1 MPLGPLRPDV
11 GSLERVTFSQTSFPA
26 PSGSEWWRDAVIY
39 QVYPRS
45 FKDSNGD
52 GMGDLGGV
60 TQKLPYLKRLG
71 VDAVWLSPFYLSPQ
85 HDAGYDVA
93 DYRTVD
99 PRFGSLEDFDRM
111 REEAHRLGLKIIVD
125 LVPNHTSED
134 HEWFRAALDS
144 APGSPERDRY
154 IFREGSGENGELP
167 PNNWKSL
174 FGGSAWTRVA
184 DGQWYLHLFDSSQP
198 DLNWEN
204 PEVWEE
210 FRAILRFWLERGA
223 DGFRVDVAHG
233 MIKAEGLP
241 DWDEQVHLVEG
252 TAAEDDAPNGAPAD
266 RTGPAAQ
273 DVPVD
278 STATA
283 ETGPAP
289 SGPETVGAEQ
299 AGGAGTELGGVVG
312 GDEESA
318 NADDPAKTMDTG
330 PYFDQDG
337 VHEIY
342 RDWHRVLQEYP
353 GDRMLVVEAWVG
365 PASRLARYVRPDEAQ
380 QAFNFDFLISGWHRN
395 RMRDTIDISL
405 RANYE
410 VGAPCTWVLSNHDTV
425 RHASRYGLGSRTAYP
440 NGIGAQDE
448 QPHHGQGL
456 RRARA
461 AALVELSLPGSAYVY
476 QGDELGLPE
485 HTSLP
490 DAAREDPTFHRTA
503 GAELGRDGARVPLP
517 WSPVGEG
524 LGFGAEPWLPQP
536 ESFAQITVDHQLGDP
551 QSTLNLYRRALTLRD
566 ELRLGTADF
575 SWHPLSDGPEGVL
588 AYVLSTRG
596 GRRVLVAANLG
607 ETEAEVAE
615 LGSGTLLLTSGQDA
629 VVNDRL
635 TVDSAVWVEL

>member
-1 MPLGPLRPDV
+1 M
-11 GSLERVTFSQTSFPA
+11 
-26 PSGSEWWRDAVIY
+26 
-39 QVYPRS
+39 YPRS

-60 TQKLPYLKRLG
+60 TQKLPYLKHLG

-134 HEWFRAALDS
+134 HEWFRAALTS
-144 APGSPERDRY
+144 EPGSPERDRY
-154 IFREGSGENGELP
+154 MFREGRGENGEEP

-174 FGGSAWTRVA
+174 FGGRAWTRVP

-210 FRAILRFWLERGA
+210 FRAILRFWLDRGA

-233 MIKAEGLP
+233 MIKAPGLP
-241 DWDEQVHLVEG
+241 DWDEQVHMVEG
-252 TAAEDDAPNGAPAD
+252 TDAQG
-266 RTGPAAQ
+266 AQ
-273 DVPVD
+273 DEPD
-278 STATA
+278 
-283 ETGPAP
+283 GP
-289 SGPETVGAEQ
+289 S
-299 AGGAGTELGGVVG
+299 
-312 GDEESA
+312 
-318 NADDPAKTMDTG
+318 KTMDTG

-342 RDWHRVLQEYP
+342 RDWHTVLQEYP

-365 PASRLARYVRPDEAQ
+365 PAERLARYVRPDEAQ
-380 QAFNFDFLISGWHRN
+380 QAFNFDFLVAGWHRD
-395 RMRDTIDISL
+395 RMRDTIEISL
-405 RANYE
+405 RANAA
-410 VGAPCTWVLSNHDTV
+410 VGAPSTWVLSNHDTV
-425 RHASRYGLGSRTAYP
+425 RHASRYGLSSRTAYP

-448 QPHHGQGL
+448 QPHAGQGL

-461 AALVELSLPGSAYVY
+461 AALVELSLPGSAYIY

-485 HTSLP
+485 HTELP
-490 DAAREDPTFHRTA
+490 DAARQDPTFHRTA
-503 GAELGRDGARVPLP
+503 GSELGRDGARVPLP
-517 WSPVGEG
+517 WAPVGNG
-524 LGFGAEPWLPQP
+524 LGFGPDPWLPQP
-536 ESFAQITVDHQLGDP
+536 ESFAGITVDHQLGDP
-551 QSTLNLYRRALTLRD
+551 QSTLNLYRRAL
-566 ELRLGTADF
+566 ELRHDLELGTAEF
-575 SWHPLSDGPEGVL
+575 AWHPLSEGDQDVL
-588 AYVLSTRG
+588 AYTMSCGTG
-596 GRRVLVAANLG
+596 ETVLVAANLG
-607 ETEAEVAE
+607 ENEIGFDE
-615 LGSGTLLLTSGQDA
+615 LSRGELLLASGQSA

-635 TVDSAVWVEL
+635 SVDSAVWLRLT

>member
-1 MPLGPLRPDV
+1 M
-11 GSLERVTFSQTSFPA
+11 GSLDPVTSDPATHSDHRATA
-26 PSGSEWWRDAVIY
+26 PSARSDQTASVSTASASDTSARTATGTEWWRDAVIY

-60 TQKLPYLKRLG
+60 TQKLPYLKHLG

-134 HEWFRAALDS
+134 HEWFRAALTS
-144 APGSPERDRY
+144 EPGSPERDRY
-154 IFREGSGENGELP
+154 MFREGRGENGEEP

-174 FGGSAWTRVA
+174 FGGRAWTRVP

-210 FRAILRFWLERGA
+210 FRAILRFWLDRGA

-233 MIKAEGLP
+233 MVKAQGLP
-241 DWDEQVHLVEG
+241 DWDEQVHMVEG
-252 TAAEDDAPNGAPAD
+252 TDAQG
-266 RTGPAAQ
+266 AQ
-273 DVPVD
+273 DEPD
-278 STATA
+278 
-283 ETGPAP
+283 GP
-289 SGPETVGAEQ
+289 S
-299 AGGAGTELGGVVG
+299 
-312 GDEESA
+312 
-318 NADDPAKTMDTG
+318 KTMDTG

-342 RDWHRVLQEYP
+342 RDWHTVLQQYP

-365 PASRLARYVRPDEAQ
+365 PAERLARYVRPDEAQ
-380 QAFNFDFLISGWHRN
+380 QAFNFDFLVAGWHRD
-395 RMRDTIDISL
+395 RMRDTIEISL
-405 RANYE
+405 RANAA
-410 VGAPCTWVLSNHDTV
+410 VGAPSTWVLSNHDTV
-425 RHASRYGLGSRTAYP
+425 RHASRYGLSSRTAYP

-448 QPHHGQGL
+448 QPHAGQGL

-461 AALVELSLPGSAYVY
+461 AALVEFSLPGSAYIY

-485 HTSLP
+485 HTELP
-490 DAAREDPTFHRTA
+490 DAARQDPTFHRTS
-503 GAELGRDGARVPLP
+503 GSELGRDGARVPLP
-517 WSPVGEG
+517 WSPMGDG
-524 LGFGAEPWLPQP
+524 LGFGPDPWLPQP
-536 ESFAQITVDHQLGDP
+536 ESFAGITVDHQLGDP
-551 QSTLNLYRRALTLRD
+551 QSTLNLYRRAL
-566 ELRLGTADF
+566 ELRHELELGTAEF
-575 SWHPLSDGPEGVL
+575 AWHPLSEGDQDVL
-588 AYVLSTRG
+588 AYTMSCRTG
-596 GRRVLVAANLG
+596 ETVLVAANLG
-607 ETEAEVAE
+607 ESEIGFDE
-615 LGSGTLLLTSGQDA
+615 LSRGELLLASGQNA

-635 TVDSAVWVEL
+635 SVDSAVWLRLT

>member
-1 MPLGPLRPDV
+1 M
-11 GSLERVTFSQTSFPA
+11 GSLDPVTSEPSTHSDHRTTA
-26 PSGSEWWRDAVIY
+26 PSARSDQTASVSTASASDTSARTATGTEWWRDAVIY

-60 TQKLPYLKRLG
+60 TQKLPYLKHLG

-99 PRFGSLEDFDRM
+99 PRFGSLEDFDRL

-134 HEWFRAALDS
+134 HEWFRAALAS
-144 APGSPERDRY
+144 EPGSPERDRY
-154 IFREGSGENGELP
+154 MFREGRGENGEEP

-174 FGGSAWTRVA
+174 FGGRAWTRVP

-210 FRAILRFWLERGA
+210 FRAILRFWLDRGA

-233 MIKAEGLP
+233 MIKAPGLP
-241 DWDEQVHLVEG
+241 DWDEQVHMVEG
-252 TAAEDDAPNGAPAD
+252 TDAQG
-266 RTGPAAQ
+266 AQ
-273 DVPVD
+273 DEPD
-278 STATA
+278 
-283 ETGPAP
+283 GP
-289 SGPETVGAEQ
+289 S
-299 AGGAGTELGGVVG
+299 
-312 GDEESA
+312 
-318 NADDPAKTMDTG
+318 KTMDTG

-342 RDWHRVLQEYP
+342 RDWHTVLQEYP

-365 PASRLARYVRPDEAQ
+365 PAERLARYVRPDEAQ
-380 QAFNFDFLISGWHRN
+380 QAFNFDFLVAGWHRD
-395 RMRDTIDISL
+395 RMRDTIEISL
-405 RANYE
+405 RANAA
-410 VGAPCTWVLSNHDTV
+410 VGAPSTWVLSNHDTV
-425 RHASRYGLGSRTAYP
+425 RHASRYGLSSRTAYP

-448 QPHHGQGL
+448 QPHAGQGL

-461 AALVELSLPGSAYVY
+461 AALVELSLPGSAYIY

-485 HTSLP
+485 HTELP
-490 DAAREDPTFHRTA
+490 DAARQDPTFHRTA
-503 GAELGRDGARVPLP
+503 GSELGRDGARVPLP
-517 WSPVGEG
+517 WAPVGDG
-524 LGFGAEPWLPQP
+524 LGFGPDPWLPQP
-536 ESFAQITVDHQLGDP
+536 ESFAGITVDHQLGDP
-551 QSTLNLYRRALTLRD
+551 QSTLNLYRRAL
-566 ELRLGTADF
+566 ELRHDLELGTAEF
-575 SWHPLSDGPEGVL
+575 AWHPLSEGDQDVL
-588 AYVLSTRG
+588 AYTMSCGTG
-596 GRRVLVAANLG
+596 ETVLVAANLG
-607 ETEAEVAE
+607 ESEIGFDE
-615 LGSGTLLLTSGQDA
+615 LSRGELLLASGQNA

-635 TVDSAVWVEL
+635 SVDSAVWLRLT

>member
-1 MPLGPLRPDV
+1 M
-11 GSLERVTFSQTSFPA
+11 GSLDPVTSDPSTHSDHRTTA
-26 PSGSEWWRDAVIY
+26 PSARSDQTASVSTASASDTSARTATGTEWWRDAVIY

-60 TQKLPYLKRLG
+60 TQKLPYLKHLG

-99 PRFGSLEDFDRM
+99 PRFGSLEDFDRL

-134 HEWFRAALDS
+134 HEWFRAALTS
-144 APGSPERDRY
+144 EPGSPERDRY
-154 IFREGSGENGELP
+154 MFREGRGENGEEP

-174 FGGSAWTRVA
+174 FGGRAWTRVP

-210 FRAILRFWLERGA
+210 FRAILRFWLDRGA

-233 MIKAEGLP
+233 MIKAPGLP
-241 DWDEQVHLVEG
+241 DWDEQVHMVEG
-252 TAAEDDAPNGAPAD
+252 TDAQG
-266 RTGPAAQ
+266 AQ
-273 DVPVD
+273 DEPD
-278 STATA
+278 
-283 ETGPAP
+283 GP
-289 SGPETVGAEQ
+289 S
-299 AGGAGTELGGVVG
+299 
-312 GDEESA
+312 
-318 NADDPAKTMDTG
+318 KTMDTG

-342 RDWHRVLQEYP
+342 RDWHTVLQEYP

-365 PASRLARYVRPDEAQ
+365 PAERLARYVRPDEAQ
-380 QAFNFDFLISGWHRN
+380 QAFNFDFLVAGWHRD
-395 RMRDTIDISL
+395 RMRDTIEISL
-405 RANYE
+405 RANAA
-410 VGAPCTWVLSNHDTV
+410 VGAPSTWVLSNHDTV
-425 RHASRYGLGSRTAYP
+425 RHASRYGLSSRTAYP

-448 QPHHGQGL
+448 QPHAGQGL

-461 AALVELSLPGSAYVY
+461 AALVELSLPGSAYIY

-485 HTSLP
+485 HTELP
-490 DAAREDPTFHRTA
+490 DAARQDPTFHRTA
-503 GAELGRDGARVPLP
+503 GSELGRDGARVPLP
-517 WSPVGEG
+517 WAPVGDG
-524 LGFGAEPWLPQP
+524 LGFGPDPWLPQP
-536 ESFAQITVDHQLGDP
+536 ESFAGITVDHQLGDP
-551 QSTLNLYRRALTLRD
+551 QSTLNLYRRAL
-566 ELRLGTADF
+566 ELRHDLELGTAEF
-575 SWHPLSDGPEGVL
+575 AWHPLSEGDQDVL
-588 AYVLSTRG
+588 AYTMSCGTG
-596 GRRVLVAANLG
+596 ETVLVAANLG
-607 ETEAEVAE
+607 ESEIGFDE
-615 LGSGTLLLTSGQDA
+615 LSRGELLLASGQNA

-635 TVDSAVWVEL
+635 SVDSAVWLRLT

>member
-1 MPLGPLRPDV
+1 M
-11 GSLERVTFSQTSFPA
+11 TSDPSTHSDYRATA
-26 PSGSEWWRDAVIY
+26 PSARSDQTASVSTASASDTSARTATGTEWWRDAVIY

-60 TQKLPYLKRLG
+60 TQKLPYLKHLG

-134 HEWFRAALDS
+134 HEWFRAALTS
-144 APGSPERDRY
+144 EPGSPERDRY
-154 IFREGSGENGELP
+154 MFREGRGENGEEP

-174 FGGSAWTRVA
+174 FGGRAWTRVP

-210 FRAILRFWLERGA
+210 FRAILRFWLDRGA

-233 MIKAEGLP
+233 MIKAPGLP
-241 DWDEQVHLVEG
+241 DWDEQVHMVEG
-252 TAAEDDAPNGAPAD
+252 TDAQG
-266 RTGPAAQ
+266 AQ
-273 DVPVD
+273 DEPD
-278 STATA
+278 
-283 ETGPAP
+283 GP
-289 SGPETVGAEQ
+289 S
-299 AGGAGTELGGVVG
+299 
-312 GDEESA
+312 
-318 NADDPAKTMDTG
+318 KTMDTG

-342 RDWHRVLQEYP
+342 RDWHTVLQEYP

-365 PASRLARYVRPDEAQ
+365 PAERLARYVRPDEAQ
-380 QAFNFDFLISGWHRN
+380 QAFNFDFLVAGWHRD
-395 RMRDTIDISL
+395 RMRDTVEISL
-405 RANYE
+405 RANAA
-410 VGAPCTWVLSNHDTV
+410 VGAPSTWVLSNHDTV
-425 RHASRYGLGSRTAYP
+425 RHASRYGLSSRTAYP

-448 QPHHGQGL
+448 QPHAGQGL

-461 AALVELSLPGSAYVY
+461 AALVELSLPGSAYIY

-485 HTSLP
+485 HTELP
-490 DAAREDPTFHRTA
+490 DAARQDPTFHRTA
-503 GAELGRDGARVPLP
+503 GSELGRDGARVPLP
-517 WSPVGEG
+517 WAPVGDG
-524 LGFGAEPWLPQP
+524 LGFGPDPWLPQP
-536 ESFAQITVDHQLGDP
+536 ESFAGITVDHQLGDP
-551 QSTLNLYRRALTLRD
+551 QSTLNLYRRAL
-566 ELRLGTADF
+566 ELRHDLELGTAEF
-575 SWHPLSDGPEGVL
+575 AWHPLSEGDQDVL
-588 AYVLSTRG
+588 AYTMSCGTG
-596 GRRVLVAANLG
+596 ETVLVAANLG
-607 ETEAEVAE
+607 ESEIGFDE
-615 LGSGTLLLTSGQDA
+615 LSRGELLLASGQNA

-635 TVDSAVWVEL
+635 SVDSAVWLRLT

>member
-1 MPLGPLRPDV
+1 M
-11 GSLERVTFSQTSFPA
+11 TSSRTDFPA

-60 TQKLPYLKRLG
+60 TEKLPYLKQLG

-85 HDAGYDVA
+85 HDAGYNVA

-134 HEWFRAALDS
+134 HEWFRAAL
-144 APGSPERDRY
+144 AAGPGSPERERY
-154 IFREGSGENGELP
+154 MFREGTGENGELP

-174 FGGSAWTRVA
+174 FGGRAWTRVP
-184 DGQWYLHLFDSSQP
+184 DGQWYLHLFDSTQP

-210 FRAILRFWLERGA
+210 FRAILRFWLDRGA

-233 MIKAEGLP
+233 MIKADGLP
-241 DWDEQVHLVEG
+241 DWDEQVHMVEG
-252 TAAEDDAPNGAPAD
+252 TDSADDAAAATHPTPGEDPE
-266 RTGPAAQ
+266 GP
-273 DVPVD
+273 
-278 STATA
+278 
-283 ETGPAP
+283 G
-289 SGPETVGAEQ
+289 
-299 AGGAGTELGGVVG
+299 
-312 GDEESA
+312 
-318 NADDPAKTMDTG
+318 KTMDTG

-342 RDWHRVLQEYP
+342 RDWNRVLREYP
-353 GDRMLVVEAWVG
+353 GERMLVVEAWVG
-365 PASRLARYVRPDEAQ
+365 PAPRLARYVREDEAQ
-380 QAFNFDFLISGWHRN
+380 QAFNFDFLVAGWHRD
-395 RMRDTIDISL
+395 RMRDTIETSL
-405 RANYE
+405 RANSE

-425 RHASRYGLGSRTAYP
+425 RHSSRYGLSSRTAYP

-448 QPHHGQGL
+448 QPHPGQGL

-485 HTSLP
+485 HTELP
-490 DAAREDPTFHRTA
+490 DAARQDPTFHRTA

-524 LGFGAEPWLPQP
+524 LGFGPAPWLPQP
-536 ESFAQITVDHQLGDP
+536 ESFHEITVDHQLGDP
-551 QSTLNLYRRALTLRD
+551 QSTLSLYRRALRLRH
-566 ELRLGTADF
+566 ELGLGATGFA
-575 SWHPLSDGPEGVL
+575 WHPLSDEDQGVL
-588 AYVLSTRG
+588 AYVLPREDG
-596 GRRVLVAANLG
+596 DVMVAANLG
-607 ETEAEVAE
+607 DAPATVAE
-615 LGSGTLLLTSGQDA
+615 LSTGELLLASGQDA
-629 VVNDRL
+629 VVGDTL
-635 TVDSAVWVEL
+635 SVDSAVWLKL

>member
-1 MPLGPLRPDV
+1 M
-11 GSLERVTFSQTSFPA
+11 
-26 PSGSEWWRDAVIY
+26 
-39 QVYPRS
+39 YPRS

-60 TQKLPYLKRLG
+60 TQKLPYLKHLG

-134 HEWFRAALDS
+134 HEWFRAALAS
-144 APGSPERDRY
+144 EPGSPERDRY
-154 IFREGSGENGELP
+154 MFREGRGENGEEP

-174 FGGSAWTRVA
+174 FGGRAWTRVP

-210 FRAILRFWLERGA
+210 FRAILRFWLDRGA

-241 DWDEQVHLVEG
+241 DWDEQVHMVEG
-252 TAAEDDAPNGAPAD
+252 TDAQGAEDEPD
-266 RTGPAAQ
+266 GP
-273 DVPVD
+273 
-278 STATA
+278 S
-283 ETGPAP
+283 
-289 SGPETVGAEQ
+289 
-299 AGGAGTELGGVVG
+299 
-312 GDEESA
+312 
-318 NADDPAKTMDTG
+318 KTMDTG

-365 PASRLARYVRPDEAQ
+365 PAERLARYVRPDEAQ
-380 QAFNFDFLISGWHRN
+380 QAFNFDFLVAGWHRD
-395 RMRDTIDISL
+395 RMRDTIEISL
-405 RANYE
+405 RANAA
-410 VGAPCTWVLSNHDTV
+410 VGAPSTWVLSNHDTV
-425 RHASRYGLGSRTAYP
+425 RHASRYGLSSRTAYP

-448 QPHHGQGL
+448 QPHAGQGL

-461 AALVELSLPGSAYVY
+461 AALVELSLPGSAYIY

-485 HTSLP
+485 HTELP
-490 DAAREDPTFHRTA
+490 DAARQDPTFHRTA
-503 GAELGRDGARVPLP
+503 GSELGRDGARVPLP
-517 WSPVGEG
+517 WSPVGDG
-524 LGFGAEPWLPQP
+524 LGFGPDPWLPQP
-536 ESFAQITVDHQLGDP
+536 ESFAGITVDHQLGDP
-551 QSTLNLYRRALTLRD
+551 QSTLNLYRRAL
-566 ELRLGTADF
+566 ELRHGLDLGAAEF
-575 SWHPLSDGPEGVL
+575 AWHPLSEGDQDVL
-588 AYVLSTRG
+588 AYTMTCRTGETL
-596 GRRVLVAANLG
+596 LVAANLG
-607 ETEAEVAE
+607 ESEVGFDE
-615 LGSGTLLLTSGQDA
+615 LSRGELLLASGQNA

-635 TVDSAVWVEL
+635 SVDSAVWLLLT

>member
-1 MPLGPLRPDV
+1 MGGAVATRPPWEM
-11 GSLERVTFSQTSFPA
+11 GSLDPVTSDSSTHSDHRTTA
-26 PSGSEWWRDAVIY
+26 PSARSDQTASVSTASASDTSARTATGTEWWRDAVIY

-60 TQKLPYLKRLG
+60 TQKLPYLKHLG

-99 PRFGSLEDFDRM
+99 PRFGSLEDFDRL

-134 HEWFRAALDS
+134 HEWFRAALTS
-144 APGSPERDRY
+144 EPGSPERDRY
-154 IFREGSGENGELP
+154 MFREGRGENGEEP

-174 FGGSAWTRVA
+174 FGGRAWTRVP

-210 FRAILRFWLERGA
+210 FRAILRFWLDRGA

-233 MIKAEGLP
+233 MIKAPGLP
-241 DWDEQVHLVEG
+241 DWDEQVHMVEG
-252 TAAEDDAPNGAPAD
+252 TDAQG
-266 RTGPAAQ
+266 AQ
-273 DVPVD
+273 DEPD
-278 STATA
+278 
-283 ETGPAP
+283 GP
-289 SGPETVGAEQ
+289 S
-299 AGGAGTELGGVVG
+299 
-312 GDEESA
+312 
-318 NADDPAKTMDTG
+318 KTMDTG

-342 RDWHRVLQEYP
+342 RDWHTVLQEYP

-365 PASRLARYVRPDEAQ
+365 PAERLARYVRPDEAQ
-380 QAFNFDFLISGWHRN
+380 QAFNFDFLVAGWHRD
-395 RMRDTIDISL
+395 RMRDTIEISL
-405 RANYE
+405 RANAA
-410 VGAPCTWVLSNHDTV
+410 VGAPSTWVLSNHDTV
-425 RHASRYGLGSRTAYP
+425 RHASRYGLSSRTAYP

-448 QPHHGQGL
+448 QPHAGQGL

-461 AALVELSLPGSAYVY
+461 AALVELSLPGSAYIY

-485 HTSLP
+485 HTELP
-490 DAAREDPTFHRTA
+490 DAARQDPTFHRTA
-503 GAELGRDGARVPLP
+503 GSELGRDGARVPLP
-517 WSPVGEG
+517 WAPVGDG
-524 LGFGAEPWLPQP
+524 LGFGPDPWLPQP
-536 ESFAQITVDHQLGDP
+536 ESFAGITVDHQLGDP
-551 QSTLNLYRRALTLRD
+551 QSTLNLYRRAL
-566 ELRLGTADF
+566 ELRHDLELGTAEF
-575 SWHPLSDGPEGVL
+575 AWHSLSEGDQDVL
-588 AYVLSTRG
+588 AYTMSCGTG
-596 GRRVLVAANLG
+596 ETVLVAANLG
-607 ETEAEVAE
+607 ESEIGFDE
-615 LGSGTLLLTSGQDA
+615 LSRGELLLASGQNA

-635 TVDSAVWVEL
+635 SVDSAVWLRLT

>member
-1 MPLGPLRPDV
+1 MVGGGAAGARPPREM
-11 GSLERVTFSQTSFPA
+11 GSLDPVTSDPATHPDHRATA
-26 PSGSEWWRDAVIY
+26 PSARSDRTASVSTASVSGASARTPTGTEWWRDAVIY

-60 TQKLPYLKRLG
+60 TQKLPYLKHLG

-99 PRFGSLEDFDRM
+99 PCFGSLEDFDRM

-134 HEWFRAALDS
+134 HEWFRAALAS
-144 APGSPERDRY
+144 EPGSPERDRY
-154 IFREGSGENGELP
+154 MFRAGRGQNGEEP

-174 FGGSAWTRVA
+174 FGGRAWTRVP

-210 FRAILRFWLERGA
+210 FRAILRFWLDRGA

-241 DWDEQVHLVEG
+241 DWDEQVHMVEG
-252 TAAEDDAPNGAPAD
+252 TDAQGAEDEPD
-266 RTGPAAQ
+266 GP
-273 DVPVD
+273 
-278 STATA
+278 S
-283 ETGPAP
+283 
-289 SGPETVGAEQ
+289 
-299 AGGAGTELGGVVG
+299 
-312 GDEESA
+312 
-318 NADDPAKTMDTG
+318 KTMDTG

-342 RDWHRVLQEYP
+342 RDWHKVLQEYP

-365 PASRLARYVRPDEAQ
+365 PAERLARYVRPDEAQ
-380 QAFNFDFLISGWHRN
+380 QAFNFDFLVAGWHRN
-395 RMRDTIDISL
+395 RMRDTIEISL
-405 RANYE
+405 RANAA
-410 VGAPCTWVLSNHDTV
+410 VGAPSTWVLSNHDTV
-425 RHASRYGLGSRTAYP
+425 RHASRYGLSSRTAYP

-448 QPHHGQGL
+448 QPHAGQGL

-461 AALVELSLPGSAYVY
+461 AALVELSLPGSAYIY

-485 HTSLP
+485 HTELP
-490 DAAREDPTFHRTA
+490 DAARQDPTFHRTA
-503 GAELGRDGARVPLP
+503 GSELGRDGARVPLP
-517 WSPVGEG
+517 WSPVGDG
-524 LGFGAEPWLPQP
+524 LGFGPDPWLPQP
-536 ESFAQITVDHQLGDP
+536 ESFAGITVDHQLGDP
-551 QSTLNLYRRALTLRD
+551 QSTLNLYRRAL
-566 ELRLGTADF
+566 ELRHRLDLGAAEF
-575 SWHPLSDGPEGVL
+575 AWHPLSEGDQDVL
-588 AYVLSTRG
+588 AYTMTCG
-596 GRRVLVAANLG
+596 TGETVLVAANLG
-607 ETEAEVAE
+607 ESEVGFDE
-615 LGSGTLLLTSGQDA
+615 LSRGELLLASGQNA

-635 TVDSAVWVEL
+635 SVDSAVWLRLK

>member
-1 MPLGPLRPDV
+1 M
-11 GSLERVTFSQTSFPA
+11 GSLDPVTSDPSTHSDHRTTA
-26 PSGSEWWRDAVIY
+26 PSARSDQTASVSTASASDTSARTATGTEWWRDAVIY

-60 TQKLPYLKRLG
+60 TQKLPYLKHLG

-99 PRFGSLEDFDRM
+99 PRFGSLEDFDRL

-134 HEWFRAALDS
+134 HEWFRAALTS
-144 APGSPERDRY
+144 EPGSPERDRY
-154 IFREGSGENGELP
+154 MFREGRGENGEEP

-174 FGGSAWTRVA
+174 FGGRAWTRVP

-210 FRAILRFWLERGA
+210 FRAILRFWLDRGA

-233 MIKAEGLP
+233 MIKAPGLP
-241 DWDEQVHLVEG
+241 DWDEQVHMVEG
-252 TAAEDDAPNGAPAD
+252 TDAQG
-266 RTGPAAQ
+266 AQ
-273 DVPVD
+273 DEPD
-278 STATA
+278 
-283 ETGPAP
+283 GP
-289 SGPETVGAEQ
+289 S
-299 AGGAGTELGGVVG
+299 
-312 GDEESA
+312 
-318 NADDPAKTMDTG
+318 KTMDTG

-342 RDWHRVLQEYP
+342 RDWHTVLQEYP

-365 PASRLARYVRPDEAQ
+365 PAERLACYVRPDEAQ
-380 QAFNFDFLISGWHRN
+380 QAFNFDFLVAGWHRD
-395 RMRDTIDISL
+395 RMRDTIEISL
-405 RANYE
+405 RANAA
-410 VGAPCTWVLSNHDTV
+410 VGAPSTWVLSNHDTV
-425 RHASRYGLGSRTAYP
+425 RHASRYGLSSRTAYP

-448 QPHHGQGL
+448 QPHAGQGL

-461 AALVELSLPGSAYVY
+461 AALVELSLPGSAYIY

-485 HTSLP
+485 HTELP
-490 DAAREDPTFHRTA
+490 DAARQDPTFHRTA
-503 GAELGRDGARVPLP
+503 GSELGRDGARVPLP
-517 WSPVGEG
+517 WAPVGDG
-524 LGFGAEPWLPQP
+524 LGFGPDPWLPQP
-536 ESFAQITVDHQLGDP
+536 ESFAGITVDHQLGDP
-551 QSTLNLYRRALTLRD
+551 QSTLNLYRRAL
-566 ELRLGTADF
+566 ELRHDLELGTAEF
-575 SWHPLSDGPEGVL
+575 AWHPLSEGDQDVL
-588 AYVLSTRG
+588 AYTMSCGTG
-596 GRRVLVAANLG
+596 ETVLVAANLG
-607 ETEAEVAE
+607 ESEIGFDE
-615 LGSGTLLLTSGQDA
+615 LSRGELLLASGQNA

-635 TVDSAVWVEL
+635 SVDSAVWLRLT

>member
-1 MPLGPLRPDV
+1 MTL
-11 GSLERVTFSQTSFPA
+11 SQTSFPA

-60 TQKLPYLKRLG
+60 TEKLPYLKRLG

-99 PRFGSLEDFDRM
+99 PRFGSLEDYDRM

-134 HEWFRAALDS
+134 HDWFRAALAS
-144 APGSPERDRY
+144 APGSPERARY
-154 IFREGSGENGELP
+154 IFREGRGENGELP

-174 FGGSAWTRVA
+174 FGGSAWTRVP

-198 DLNWEN
+198 DLDWKN
-204 PEVWEE
+204 PKVWEE
-210 FRAILRFWLERGA
+210 FRAILRFWLDRGA

-241 DWDEQVHLVEG
+241 DWDEQVHMVEG
-252 TAAEDDAPNGAPAD
+252 TSAEDTTSDHG
-266 RTGPAAQ
+266 AAQ
-273 DVPVD
+273 D
-278 STATA
+278 STADATSSDA
-283 ETGPAP
+283 TEAAP
-289 SGPETVGAEQ
+289 PGPETVGAEQ
-299 AGGAGTELGGVVG
+299 AGGAGTGSGDVVG
-312 GDEESA
+312 A
-318 NADDPAKTMDTG
+318 QDPADADEPTKTMDTG

-353 GDRMLVVEAWVG
+353 GDRMLVVEAWVS
-365 PASRLARYVRPDEAQ
+365 PAERLARYVRPDEAQ
-380 QAFNFDFLISGWHRN
+380 QAFNFDFLISGWHRD
-395 RMRDTIDISL
+395 RMRDTVDISL

-448 QPHHGQGL
+448 QPHHGRGL

-485 HTSLP
+485 HTALP

-517 WSPVGEG
+517 WSPAGEG
-524 LGFGAEPWLPQP
+524 LGFGPNPWLPQP
-536 ESFAQITVDHQLGDP
+536 ESFREITVDHQEGDP
-551 QSTLNLYRRALTLRD
+551 QSTLNLYRRALQVRG
-566 ELRLGTADF
+566 ELGLGTADF
-575 SWHPLSDGPEGVL
+575 RWHELSDGPEGVL
-588 AYVLSTRG
+588 AYVLTSRE
-596 GRRVLVAANLG
+596 GRTVLVAANLG
-607 ETEAEVAE
+607 ESEAEIVE
-615 LGSGTLLLTSGQDA
+615 LSRGTLLLTSGQDA
-629 VVNDRL
+629 VIGDRL
-635 TVDSAVWVEL
+635 TVDSAVWLEL

>member
-1 MPLGPLRPDV
+1 M
-11 GSLERVTFSQTSFPA
+11 GSLDPVTSDPSTHSDHRATA
-26 PSGSEWWRDAVIY
+26 PSARSDQTASVSTASASDTSARTATGTEWWRDAVIY

-60 TQKLPYLKRLG
+60 TQKLPYLKHLG

-134 HEWFRAALDS
+134 HEWFRAALTS
-144 APGSPERDRY
+144 EPSSPERDRY
-154 IFREGSGENGELP
+154 MFREGRGENGEEP

-174 FGGSAWTRVA
+174 FGGRAWTRVP

-210 FRAILRFWLERGA
+210 FRAILRFWLDRGA

-233 MIKAEGLP
+233 MIKAPGLP
-241 DWDEQVHLVEG
+241 DWDEQVHMVEG
-252 TAAEDDAPNGAPAD
+252 TDAQG
-266 RTGPAAQ
+266 AQ
-273 DVPVD
+273 DEPD
-278 STATA
+278 
-283 ETGPAP
+283 GP
-289 SGPETVGAEQ
+289 S
-299 AGGAGTELGGVVG
+299 
-312 GDEESA
+312 
-318 NADDPAKTMDTG
+318 KTMDTG

-342 RDWHRVLQEYP
+342 RDWHTVLQEYP

-365 PASRLARYVRPDEAQ
+365 PAERLARYVRPDEAQ
-380 QAFNFDFLISGWHRN
+380 QAFNFDFLVAGWHRD
-395 RMRDTIDISL
+395 RMRDTIEISL
-405 RANYE
+405 RANAA
-410 VGAPCTWVLSNHDTV
+410 VGAPSTWVLSNHDTV
-425 RHASRYGLGSRTAYP
+425 RHASRYGLSSRTAYP

-448 QPHHGQGL
+448 QPHAGQGL

-461 AALVELSLPGSAYVY
+461 AALVELSLPGSAYIY

-485 HTSLP
+485 HTELP
-490 DAAREDPTFHRTA
+490 DAARQDPTFHRTA
-503 GAELGRDGARVPLP
+503 GSELGRDGARVPLP
-517 WSPVGEG
+517 WAPVGDG
-524 LGFGAEPWLPQP
+524 LGFGPDPWLPQP
-536 ESFAQITVDHQLGDP
+536 ESFAGITVDHQLGDP
-551 QSTLNLYRRALTLRD
+551 QSTLNLYRRAL
-566 ELRLGTADF
+566 ELRHDLELGTAEF
-575 SWHPLSDGPEGVL
+575 AWHPLSEGDQDVL
-588 AYVLSTRG
+588 AYAMSCGTG
-596 GRRVLVAANLG
+596 ETVLVAANLG
-607 ETEAEVAE
+607 ESEIGFDE
-615 LGSGTLLLTSGQDA
+615 LSRGELLLASGQNA

-635 TVDSAVWVEL
+635 SVDSAVWLRLT

>member
-1 MPLGPLRPDV
+1 M
-11 GSLERVTFSQTSFPA
+11 GSLDPVTSDPSTHSDHRTTA
-26 PSGSEWWRDAVIY
+26 PSARSDQTASVSTASASDTSARTATGTEWWRDAVIY

-60 TQKLPYLKRLG
+60 TQKLPYLKHLG

-99 PRFGSLEDFDRM
+99 PRFGSLEDFDRL

-134 HEWFRAALDS
+134 HEWFRAALTS
-144 APGSPERDRY
+144 EPGSPERDRY
-154 IFREGSGENGELP
+154 MFREGRGENGEEP

-174 FGGSAWTRVA
+174 FGGRAWTRVP

-210 FRAILRFWLERGA
+210 FRAILRFWLDRGA

-233 MIKAEGLP
+233 MIKAPGLP
-241 DWDEQVHLVEG
+241 DWDEQVHMVEG
-252 TAAEDDAPNGAPAD
+252 TDAQG
-266 RTGPAAQ
+266 AQ
-273 DVPVD
+273 DEPD
-278 STATA
+278 
-283 ETGPAP
+283 GP
-289 SGPETVGAEQ
+289 S
-299 AGGAGTELGGVVG
+299 
-312 GDEESA
+312 
-318 NADDPAKTMDTG
+318 KTMDTG

-342 RDWHRVLQEYP
+342 RDWHTVLQEYP

-365 PASRLARYVRPDEAQ
+365 PAERLARYVRPDEAQ
-380 QAFNFDFLISGWHRN
+380 QAFNFDFLVAGWHRD
-395 RMRDTIDISL
+395 RMRDTIEISL
-405 RANYE
+405 RANAA
-410 VGAPCTWVLSNHDTV
+410 VGAPSTWVLSNHDTV
-425 RHASRYGLGSRTAYP
+425 RHASRYGLSSRTAYP

-448 QPHHGQGL
+448 QPHAGQGL

-461 AALVELSLPGSAYVY
+461 AALVELSLPGSAYIY

-485 HTSLP
+485 HTELP
-490 DAAREDPTFHRTA
+490 DAARQDPTFHRTA
-503 GAELGRDGARVPLP
+503 GSELGRDGARVPLP
-517 WSPVGEG
+517 WAPVGDG
-524 LGFGAEPWLPQP
+524 LGFGPDPWLPQP
-536 ESFAQITVDHQLGDP
+536 ESFAGITVDHQLGDP
-551 QSTLNLYRRALTLRD
+551 QSTLNLYRRAL
-566 ELRLGTADF
+566 ELRHDLELGTAEF
-575 SWHPLSDGPEGVL
+575 AWHSLSEGDQDVL
-588 AYVLSTRG
+588 AYTMSCGTG
-596 GRRVLVAANLG
+596 ETVLVAANLG
-607 ETEAEVAE
+607 ESEIGFDE
-615 LGSGTLLLTSGQDA
+615 LSRGELLLASGQNA

-635 TVDSAVWVEL
+635 SVDSAVWLRLT

>member
-1 MPLGPLRPDV
+1 M
-11 GSLERVTFSQTSFPA
+11 GSLDPVTSDPSTHSDHRTTA
-26 PSGSEWWRDAVIY
+26 PSARSDQTASVSTASASDTSARTATGTEWWRDAVIY

-60 TQKLPYLKRLG
+60 TQKLPYLKHLG

-134 HEWFRAALDS
+134 HEWFRAALTS
-144 APGSPERDRY
+144 EPGSPERDRY
-154 IFREGSGENGELP
+154 MFREGRGENGEEP

-174 FGGSAWTRVA
+174 FGGRAWTRVP

-210 FRAILRFWLERGA
+210 FRAILRFWLDRGA

-233 MIKAEGLP
+233 MIKAPGLP
-241 DWDEQVHLVEG
+241 DWDEQVHMVEG
-252 TAAEDDAPNGAPAD
+252 TDAQG
-266 RTGPAAQ
+266 AQ
-273 DVPVD
+273 DEPD
-278 STATA
+278 
-283 ETGPAP
+283 GP
-289 SGPETVGAEQ
+289 S
-299 AGGAGTELGGVVG
+299 
-312 GDEESA
+312 
-318 NADDPAKTMDTG
+318 KTMDTG

-342 RDWHRVLQEYP
+342 RDWHTVLQEYP

-365 PASRLARYVRPDEAQ
+365 PAERLARYVRPDEAQ
-380 QAFNFDFLISGWHRN
+380 QAFNFDFLVAGWHRD
-395 RMRDTIDISL
+395 RMRDTIEISL
-405 RANYE
+405 RANAA
-410 VGAPCTWVLSNHDTV
+410 VGAPSTWVLSNHDTV
-425 RHASRYGLGSRTAYP
+425 RHASRYGLSSRTAYP

-448 QPHHGQGL
+448 QPHAGQGL

-461 AALVELSLPGSAYVY
+461 AALVELSLPGSAYIY

-485 HTSLP
+485 HTELP
-490 DAAREDPTFHRTA
+490 DAARQDPTFHRTA
-503 GAELGRDGARVPLP
+503 GSELGRDGARVPLP
-517 WSPVGEG
+517 WAPVGDG
-524 LGFGAEPWLPQP
+524 LGFGPDPWLPQP
-536 ESFAQITVDHQLGDP
+536 ESFAGITVDHQLGDP
-551 QSTLNLYRRALTLRD
+551 QSTLNLYRRAL
-566 ELRLGTADF
+566 ELRHDLELGTAEF
-575 SWHPLSDGPEGVL
+575 AWHPLSEGDQDVL
-588 AYVLSTRG
+588 AYTMSCGTG
-596 GRRVLVAANLG
+596 ETVLVAANLG
-607 ETEAEVAE
+607 ESEIGFDE
-615 LGSGTLLLTSGQDA
+615 LSRGELLLASGQNA

-635 TVDSAVWVEL
+635 SVDSAVWLRLT

>member
-1 MPLGPLRPDV
+1 M

-99 PRFGSLEDFDRM
+99 PRFGSLEDYDRM

-134 HEWFRAALDS
+134 HEWFRAALAS
-144 APGSPERDRY
+144 APGSPERARY
-154 IFREGSGENGELP
+154 IFREGRGENGELP

-198 DLNWEN
+198 DLDWKN

-210 FRAILRFWLERGA
+210 FRAILRFWLDRGA

-241 DWDEQVHLVEG
+241 DWDEQVHMVEG
-252 TAAEDDAPNGAPAD
+252 TAEEDGTGDAHEP
-266 RTGPAAQ
+266 T
-273 DVPVD
+273 
-278 STATA
+278 
-283 ETGPAP
+283 
-289 SGPETVGAEQ
+289 
-299 AGGAGTELGGVVG
+299 
-312 GDEESA
+312 
-318 NADDPAKTMDTG
+318 KTMDTG

-365 PASRLARYVRPDEAQ
+365 PAPRLARYVRPDEAQ

-395 RMRDTIDISL
+395 RMRDTVDASL
-405 RANYE
+405 RAYYE

-524 LGFGAEPWLPQP
+524 LGFGPNPWLPQP
-536 ESFAQITVDHQLGDP
+536 ESFREITVDHQEGDP
-551 QSTLNLYRRALTLRD
+551 QSTLNLYRRALRVRG
-566 ELRLGTADF
+566 ELGLGTADF
-575 SWHPLSDGPEGVL
+575 TWHELSDGPEGVL
-588 AYVLSTRG
+588 AYVLSTRE
-596 GRRVLVAANLG
+596 GRTVLVAANFG
-607 ETEAEVAE
+607 ESDAGIAE
-615 LGSGTLLLTSGQDA
+615 LSRGTLLLTSGQDA
-629 VVNDRL
+629 VIDNRL
-635 TVDSAVWVEL
+635 TVDSAVWLEL

>member
-1 MPLGPLRPDV
+1 MTSDPATHPDH
-11 GSLERVTFSQTSFPA
+11 RATA
-26 PSGSEWWRDAVIY
+26 PSARSDRTASVSTASVSGASARTPTGTEWWRDAVIY

-60 TQKLPYLKRLG
+60 TQKLPYLKHLG

-134 HEWFRAALDS
+134 HEWFRAALAS
-144 APGSPERDRY
+144 EPGSPERDRY
-154 IFREGSGENGELP
+154 MFREGRGENGEEP

-174 FGGSAWTRVA
+174 FGGRAWTRVP

-210 FRAILRFWLERGA
+210 FRAILRFWLDRGA

-241 DWDEQVHLVEG
+241 DWDEQVHMVEG
-252 TAAEDDAPNGAPAD
+252 TDAQGAEDEPD
-266 RTGPAAQ
+266 GP
-273 DVPVD
+273 
-278 STATA
+278 S
-283 ETGPAP
+283 
-289 SGPETVGAEQ
+289 
-299 AGGAGTELGGVVG
+299 
-312 GDEESA
+312 
-318 NADDPAKTMDTG
+318 KTMDTG

-365 PASRLARYVRPDEAQ
+365 PAERLARYVRPDEAQ
-380 QAFNFDFLISGWHRN
+380 QAFNFDFLVAGWHRD
-395 RMRDTIDISL
+395 RMRDTIEISL
-405 RANYE
+405 RANAA
-410 VGAPCTWVLSNHDTV
+410 VGAPSTWVLSNHDTV
-425 RHASRYGLGSRTAYP
+425 RHASRYGLSSRTAYP

-448 QPHHGQGL
+448 QPHAGQGL

-461 AALVELSLPGSAYVY
+461 AALVELSLPGSAYIY

-485 HTSLP
+485 HTELP
-490 DAAREDPTFHRTA
+490 DAARQDPTFHRTA
-503 GAELGRDGARVPLP
+503 GSELGRDGARVPLP
-517 WSPVGEG
+517 WSPVGDG
-524 LGFGAEPWLPQP
+524 LGFGPDPWLPQP
-536 ESFAQITVDHQLGDP
+536 ESFAGITVDHQLGDP
-551 QSTLNLYRRALTLRD
+551 QSTLNLYRRAL
-566 ELRLGTADF
+566 ELRHRLDLGAAEF
-575 SWHPLSDGPEGVL
+575 AWHPLSEGDQDVL
-588 AYVLSTRG
+588 AYTMTCG
-596 GRRVLVAANLG
+596 TGETVLVAANLG
-607 ETEAEVAE
+607 ESEVGFDE
-615 LGSGTLLLTSGQDA
+615 LSRGELLLASGQNA

-635 TVDSAVWVEL
+635 SVDSAVWLRLK

>member
-1 MPLGPLRPDV
+1 MSKSGGTFGDGGAVAARPPWEM
-11 GSLERVTFSQTSFPA
+11 GSLDPVTSDPSTHSDYRTTA
-26 PSGSEWWRDAVIY
+26 PSARSDQTASVSTASASDTSARTATGTEWWRDAVIY

-60 TQKLPYLKRLG
+60 TQKLPYLKHLG

-99 PRFGSLEDFDRM
+99 PRFGSLEDFDRL

-134 HEWFRAALDS
+134 HEWFRAALTS
-144 APGSPERDRY
+144 EPGSPERDRY
-154 IFREGSGENGELP
+154 MFREGRGENGEEP

-174 FGGSAWTRVA
+174 FGGRAWTRVP

-210 FRAILRFWLERGA
+210 FRAILRFWLDRGA

-233 MIKAEGLP
+233 MIKAPGLP
-241 DWDEQVHLVEG
+241 DWDEQVHMVEG
-252 TAAEDDAPNGAPAD
+252 TDAQG
-266 RTGPAAQ
+266 AQ
-273 DVPVD
+273 DEPD
-278 STATA
+278 
-283 ETGPAP
+283 GP
-289 SGPETVGAEQ
+289 S
-299 AGGAGTELGGVVG
+299 
-312 GDEESA
+312 
-318 NADDPAKTMDTG
+318 KTMDTG

-342 RDWHRVLQEYP
+342 RDWHTVLQEYP

-365 PASRLARYVRPDEAQ
+365 PAERLARYVRPDEAQ
-380 QAFNFDFLISGWHRN
+380 QAFNFDFLVAGWHRD
-395 RMRDTIDISL
+395 RMRDTIEISL
-405 RANYE
+405 RANAA
-410 VGAPCTWVLSNHDTV
+410 VGAPSTWVLSNHDTV
-425 RHASRYGLGSRTAYP
+425 RHASRYGLSSRTAYP

-448 QPHHGQGL
+448 QPHAGQGL

-461 AALVELSLPGSAYVY
+461 AALVELSLPGSAYIY

-485 HTSLP
+485 HTELP
-490 DAAREDPTFHRTA
+490 DAARQDPTFHRTA
-503 GAELGRDGARVPLP
+503 GSELGRDGARVPLP
-517 WSPVGEG
+517 WAPVGDG
-524 LGFGAEPWLPQP
+524 LGFGPDPWLPQP
-536 ESFAQITVDHQLGDP
+536 ESFAGITVDHQLGDP
-551 QSTLNLYRRALTLRD
+551 QSTLNLYRRAL
-566 ELRLGTADF
+566 ELRHDLELGTAEF
-575 SWHPLSDGPEGVL
+575 AWHPLSEGDQDVL
-588 AYVLSTRG
+588 AYTMSCGTG
-596 GRRVLVAANLG
+596 ETVLVAANLG
-607 ETEAEVAE
+607 ESEIGFDE
-615 LGSGTLLLTSGQDA
+615 LSRGELLLASGQNA

-635 TVDSAVWVEL
+635 SVDSAVWLRLT

>member
-1 MPLGPLRPDV
+1 MGGAVATRPPWEM
-11 GSLERVTFSQTSFPA
+11 GSLDPVTSDSSTHSDHRTTA
-26 PSGSEWWRDAVIY
+26 PSARSDQTASVSTASASDTSARTATGTEWWRDAVIY

-60 TQKLPYLKRLG
+60 TQKLPYLKHLG

-99 PRFGSLEDFDRM
+99 PRFGSLEDFDRL

-134 HEWFRAALDS
+134 HEWFRAALTS
-144 APGSPERDRY
+144 EPGSPERDRY
-154 IFREGSGENGELP
+154 MFREGRGENGEEP

-174 FGGSAWTRVA
+174 FGGRAWTRVP

-210 FRAILRFWLERGA
+210 FRAILRFWLDRGA

-233 MIKAEGLP
+233 MIKAPGLP
-241 DWDEQVHLVEG
+241 DWDEQVHMVEG
-252 TAAEDDAPNGAPAD
+252 TDAQG
-266 RTGPAAQ
+266 AQ
-273 DVPVD
+273 DEPD
-278 STATA
+278 
-283 ETGPAP
+283 GP
-289 SGPETVGAEQ
+289 S
-299 AGGAGTELGGVVG
+299 
-312 GDEESA
+312 
-318 NADDPAKTMDTG
+318 KTMDTG

-342 RDWHRVLQEYP
+342 RDWHTVLQQYP

-365 PASRLARYVRPDEAQ
+365 PAERLARYVRPDEAQ
-380 QAFNFDFLISGWHRN
+380 QAFNFDFLVAGWHRD
-395 RMRDTIDISL
+395 RMRDTIEISL
-405 RANYE
+405 RANAA
-410 VGAPCTWVLSNHDTV
+410 VGAPSTWVLSNHDTV
-425 RHASRYGLGSRTAYP
+425 RHASRYGLSSRTAYP

-448 QPHHGQGL
+448 QPHAGQGL

-461 AALVELSLPGSAYVY
+461 AALVELSLPGSAYIY

-485 HTSLP
+485 HTELP
-490 DAAREDPTFHRTA
+490 DAARQDPTFHRTA
-503 GAELGRDGARVPLP
+503 GSELGRDGARVPLP
-517 WSPVGEG
+517 WAPVGDG
-524 LGFGAEPWLPQP
+524 LGFGPDPWLPQP
-536 ESFAQITVDHQLGDP
+536 ESFAGITVDHQLGDP
-551 QSTLNLYRRALTLRD
+551 QSTLNLYRRAL
-566 ELRLGTADF
+566 ELRHDLELGTAEF
-575 SWHPLSDGPEGVL
+575 AWHPLSEGDQDVL
-588 AYVLSTRG
+588 AYTMSCGTG
-596 GRRVLVAANLG
+596 ETVLVAANLG
-607 ETEAEVAE
+607 ESEIGFDE
-615 LGSGTLLLTSGQDA
+615 LSRGELLLASGQNA

-635 TVDSAVWVEL
+635 SVDSAVWLRLT

>member
-1 MPLGPLRPDV
+1 M
-11 GSLERVTFSQTSFPA
+11 GSLDPVTSDPATHPDHRATA
-26 PSGSEWWRDAVIY
+26 PSARSDRTASVSTTSASGTSAGTSSTAGTEWWRDAVIY

-60 TQKLPYLKRLG
+60 TQKLPYLKHLG

-134 HEWFRAALDS
+134 HEWFRAALAS
-144 APGSPERDRY
+144 EPGSPERDRY
-154 IFREGSGENGELP
+154 MFRAGRGQNGEEP

-174 FGGSAWTRVA
+174 FGGRAWTRVA

-198 DLNWEN
+198 DLSWEN

-210 FRAILRFWLERGA
+210 FRAILRFWLDRGA

-241 DWDEQVHLVEG
+241 DWDEQVHMVEG
-252 TAAEDDAPNGAPAD
+252 TDAQGAEDEPD
-266 RTGPAAQ
+266 GP
-273 DVPVD
+273 
-278 STATA
+278 S
-283 ETGPAP
+283 
-289 SGPETVGAEQ
+289 
-299 AGGAGTELGGVVG
+299 
-312 GDEESA
+312 
-318 NADDPAKTMDTG
+318 KTMDTG

-365 PASRLARYVRPDEAQ
+365 PAERLARYVRPDEAQ
-380 QAFNFDFLISGWHRN
+380 QAFNFDFLVAGWHRD
-395 RMRDTIDISL
+395 RMRDTIEISL
-405 RANYE
+405 RANAA
-410 VGAPCTWVLSNHDTV
+410 VGAPSTWVLSNHDTV
-425 RHASRYGLGSRTAYP
+425 RHASRYGLSSRTAYP

-448 QPHHGQGL
+448 QPHAGQGL

-461 AALVELSLPGSAYVY
+461 AALVELSLPGSAYIY

-485 HTSLP
+485 HTELP
-490 DAAREDPTFHRTA
+490 DAARQDPTFHRTA
-503 GAELGRDGARVPLP
+503 GSELGRDGARVPLP
-517 WSPVGEG
+517 WSPVGDG
-524 LGFGAEPWLPQP
+524 LGFGPDPWLPQP
-536 ESFAQITVDHQLGDP
+536 ESFAGITVDHQLGDP
-551 QSTLNLYRRALTLRD
+551 QSTLNLYRRAL
-566 ELRLGTADF
+566 ELRHGLDLGAAEF
-575 SWHPLSDGPEGVL
+575 AWHPLSEGDQDVL
-588 AYVLSTRG
+588 AYTMTCG
-596 GRRVLVAANLG
+596 TGETVLVAANLG
-607 ETEAEVAE
+607 ESEVGFDE
-615 LGSGTLLLTSGQDA
+615 LSRGELLLASGQNA

-635 TVDSAVWVEL
+635 SVDSAVWLRLT

>member
-1 MPLGPLRPDV
+1 MGGAVATRPPWEM
-11 GSLERVTFSQTSFPA
+11 GSLDPVTSDPSTHSDHRATA
-26 PSGSEWWRDAVIY
+26 PSARSDQTASVSTASASDTSARTATGTEWWRDAVIY

-60 TQKLPYLKRLG
+60 TQKLPYLKHLG

-134 HEWFRAALDS
+134 HEWFRAALTS
-144 APGSPERDRY
+144 EPGSPERDRY
-154 IFREGSGENGELP
+154 IFREGRGENGEEP

-174 FGGSAWTRVA
+174 FGGRAWTRVP

-210 FRAILRFWLERGA
+210 FRAILRFWLDRGA

-233 MIKAEGLP
+233 MIKAPGLP
-241 DWDEQVHLVEG
+241 DWDEQVHMVEG
-252 TAAEDDAPNGAPAD
+252 TDAQG
-266 RTGPAAQ
+266 AQ
-273 DVPVD
+273 DEPD
-278 STATA
+278 
-283 ETGPAP
+283 GP
-289 SGPETVGAEQ
+289 S
-299 AGGAGTELGGVVG
+299 
-312 GDEESA
+312 
-318 NADDPAKTMDTG
+318 KTMDTG

-342 RDWHRVLQEYP
+342 RDWHTVLQEYP

-365 PASRLARYVRPDEAQ
+365 PAERLARYVRPDEAQ
-380 QAFNFDFLISGWHRN
+380 QAFNFDFLVAGWHRD
-395 RMRDTIDISL
+395 RMRDTIEISL
-405 RANYE
+405 RANAA
-410 VGAPCTWVLSNHDTV
+410 VGAPSTWVLSNHDTV
-425 RHASRYGLGSRTAYP
+425 RHASRYGLSSRTAYP

-448 QPHHGQGL
+448 QPHAGQGL

-461 AALVELSLPGSAYVY
+461 AALVELSLPGSAYIY

-485 HTSLP
+485 HTELP
-490 DAAREDPTFHRTA
+490 DAARQDPTFHRTA
-503 GAELGRDGARVPLP
+503 GSELGRDGARVPLP
-517 WSPVGEG
+517 WAPVGDG
-524 LGFGAEPWLPQP
+524 LGFGPDPWLPQP
-536 ESFAQITVDHQLGDP
+536 ESFAGITVDHQLGDP
-551 QSTLNLYRRALTLRD
+551 QSTLNLYRRAL
-566 ELRLGTADF
+566 ELRHDLELGTAEF
-575 SWHPLSDGPEGVL
+575 AWHPLSEGDQDVL
-588 AYVLSTRG
+588 AYTMSCGTG
-596 GRRVLVAANLG
+596 ETVLVAANLG
-607 ETEAEVAE
+607 ESEIGFDE
-615 LGSGTLLLTSGQDA
+615 LSRGELLLASGQNA

-635 TVDSAVWVEL
+635 SVDSAVWLRLT

>member
-1 MPLGPLRPDV
+1 M
-11 GSLERVTFSQTSFPA
+11 GSLDPVTSDPATHPDHRATA
-26 PSGSEWWRDAVIY
+26 PSARSDRTASVSTASVSGASARTTTGTEWWRDAVIY

-60 TQKLPYLKRLG
+60 TQKLPYLKHLG

-134 HEWFRAALDS
+134 HEWFRAALAS

-154 IFREGSGENGELP
+154 MFREGRGDNGEEP

-174 FGGSAWTRVA
+174 FGGRAWTRVP

-210 FRAILRFWLERGA
+210 FRAILRFWLDRGA

-241 DWDEQVHLVEG
+241 DWDEQVHMVEG
-252 TAAEDDAPNGAPAD
+252 TDAQGAEDEPD
-266 RTGPAAQ
+266 GP
-273 DVPVD
+273 
-278 STATA
+278 S
-283 ETGPAP
+283 
-289 SGPETVGAEQ
+289 
-299 AGGAGTELGGVVG
+299 
-312 GDEESA
+312 
-318 NADDPAKTMDTG
+318 KTMDTG

-342 RDWHRVLQEYP
+342 RDWHRVLEQYP

-365 PASRLARYVRPDEAQ
+365 PAERLARYVRPDEAQ
-380 QAFNFDFLISGWHRN
+380 QAFNFDFLVAGWHRD
-395 RMRDTIDISL
+395 RMRDTIEISL
-405 RANYE
+405 RANAA
-410 VGAPCTWVLSNHDTV
+410 VGAPSTWVLSNHDTV
-425 RHASRYGLGSRTAYP
+425 RHASRYGLSSRTAYP

-448 QPHHGQGL
+448 QPHAGQGL

-461 AALVELSLPGSAYVY
+461 AALVELSLPGSAYIY

-485 HTSLP
+485 HTELP
-490 DAAREDPTFHRTA
+490 DAARQDPTFHRTA
-503 GAELGRDGARVPLP
+503 GSELGRDGARVPLP
-517 WSPVGEG
+517 WSPVGDG
-524 LGFGAEPWLPQP
+524 LGFGPDPWLPQP
-536 ESFAQITVDHQLGDP
+536 ESFAGITVDHQLGDP
-551 QSTLNLYRRALTLRD
+551 QSTLNLYRRAL
-566 ELRLGTADF
+566 ELRHGLDLGAAEF
-575 SWHPLSDGPEGVL
+575 AWHPLSEGDQDVL
-588 AYVLSTRG
+588 AYTMTCG
-596 GRRVLVAANLG
+596 TGETVLVAANLG
-607 ETEAEVAE
+607 ESEVGFDE
-615 LGSGTLLLTSGQDA
+615 LSRGELLLASGQNA

-635 TVDSAVWVEL
+635 SVDSAVWLLLK

>member
-1 MPLGPLRPDV
+1 M
-11 GSLERVTFSQTSFPA
+11 
-26 PSGSEWWRDAVIY
+26 
-39 QVYPRS
+39 YPRS

-60 TQKLPYLKRLG
+60 TQKLPYLKHLG

-134 HEWFRAALDS
+134 HEWFRAALAS
-144 APGSPERDRY
+144 EPGSPERDRY
-154 IFREGSGENGELP
+154 MFREGKGENGEEP

-174 FGGSAWTRVA
+174 FGGRAWTRVA

-210 FRAILRFWLERGA
+210 FRAILRFWLDRGA

-241 DWDEQVHLVEG
+241 DWDEQVHMVEG
-252 TAAEDDAPNGAPAD
+252 TDAQGAEDEPD
-266 RTGPAAQ
+266 GP
-273 DVPVD
+273 
-278 STATA
+278 S
-283 ETGPAP
+283 
-289 SGPETVGAEQ
+289 
-299 AGGAGTELGGVVG
+299 
-312 GDEESA
+312 
-318 NADDPAKTMDTG
+318 KTMDTG

-365 PASRLARYVRPDEAQ
+365 PAERLARYVRPDEAQ
-380 QAFNFDFLISGWHRN
+380 QAFNFDFLVAGWHRD
-395 RMRDTIDISL
+395 RMRDTIEISL
-405 RANYE
+405 RANAA
-410 VGAPCTWVLSNHDTV
+410 VGAPSTWVLSNHDTV
-425 RHASRYGLGSRTAYP
+425 RHASRYGLSSRTAYP

-448 QPHHGQGL
+448 QPHAGQGL

-461 AALVELSLPGSAYVY
+461 AALVELSLPGSAYIY

-485 HTSLP
+485 HTELP
-490 DAAREDPTFHRTA
+490 DAARQDPTFHRTA
-503 GAELGRDGARVPLP
+503 GSELGRDGARVPLP
-517 WSPVGEG
+517 WSPVGDG
-524 LGFGAEPWLPQP
+524 LGFGPDPWLPQP
-536 ESFAQITVDHQLGDP
+536 ESFAAITVDHQLGDP
-551 QSTLNLYRRALTLRD
+551 QSTLNLYRRAL
-566 ELRLGTADF
+566 ELRHGLDLGAAEF
-575 SWHPLSDGPEGVL
+575 AWHPLSEGDQDVL
-588 AYVLSTRG
+588 AYTMTCG
-596 GRRVLVAANLG
+596 TGETVLVAANLG
-607 ETEAEVAE
+607 ESEVGFDE
-615 LGSGTLLLTSGQDA
+615 LSRGELLLASGQNA

-635 TVDSAVWVEL
+635 SVDSAVWLLLK

>member
-1 MPLGPLRPDV
+1 M
-11 GSLERVTFSQTSFPA
+11 TSDPSTHSDHRTTA
-26 PSGSEWWRDAVIY
+26 PSARSDQTASVSTASASDTSARTATGTEWWRDAVIY

-60 TQKLPYLKRLG
+60 TQKLPYLKHLG

-99 PRFGSLEDFDRM
+99 PRFGSLEDFDRL

-134 HEWFRAALDS
+134 HEWFRAALTS
-144 APGSPERDRY
+144 EPGSPERDRY
-154 IFREGSGENGELP
+154 MFREGRGENGEEP

-174 FGGSAWTRVA
+174 FGGRAWTRVP

-210 FRAILRFWLERGA
+210 FRAILRFWLDRGA

-233 MIKAEGLP
+233 MIKAPGLP
-241 DWDEQVHLVEG
+241 DWDEQVHMVEG
-252 TAAEDDAPNGAPAD
+252 TDAQG
-266 RTGPAAQ
+266 AQ
-273 DVPVD
+273 DEPD
-278 STATA
+278 
-283 ETGPAP
+283 GP
-289 SGPETVGAEQ
+289 S
-299 AGGAGTELGGVVG
+299 
-312 GDEESA
+312 
-318 NADDPAKTMDTG
+318 KTMDTG

-342 RDWHRVLQEYP
+342 RDWHTVLQEYP

-365 PASRLARYVRPDEAQ
+365 PAERLARYVRPDEAQ
-380 QAFNFDFLISGWHRN
+380 QAFNFDFLVAGWHRD
-395 RMRDTIDISL
+395 RMRDTIEISL
-405 RANYE
+405 RANAA
-410 VGAPCTWVLSNHDTV
+410 VGAPSTWVLSNHDTV
-425 RHASRYGLGSRTAYP
+425 RHASRYGLSSRTAYP

-448 QPHHGQGL
+448 QPHAGQGL

-461 AALVELSLPGSAYVY
+461 AALVELSLPGSAYIY

-485 HTSLP
+485 HTELP
-490 DAAREDPTFHRTA
+490 DAARQDPTFHRTA
-503 GAELGRDGARVPLP
+503 GSELGRDGARVPLP
-517 WSPVGEG
+517 WAPVGDG
-524 LGFGAEPWLPQP
+524 LGFGPDPWLPQP
-536 ESFAQITVDHQLGDP
+536 ESFAGITVDHQLGDP
-551 QSTLNLYRRALTLRD
+551 QSTLNLYRRAL
-566 ELRLGTADF
+566 ELRHDLELGTAEF
-575 SWHPLSDGPEGVL
+575 AWHSLSEGDQDVL
-588 AYVLSTRG
+588 AYTMSCGTG
-596 GRRVLVAANLG
+596 ETVLVAANLG
-607 ETEAEVAE
+607 ESEIGFDE
-615 LGSGTLLLTSGQDA
+615 LSRGELLLASGQNA

-635 TVDSAVWVEL
+635 SVDSAVWLRLT

>member
-1 MPLGPLRPDV
+1 M
-11 GSLERVTFSQTSFPA
+11 GSLDPVTSDPSTHSDHRATA
-26 PSGSEWWRDAVIY
+26 PSARSDQTASVSTVSASDTSARTATGTEWWRDAVIY

-60 TQKLPYLKRLG
+60 TQKLPYLKHLG

-134 HEWFRAALDS
+134 HEWFRAALTS
-144 APGSPERDRY
+144 EPGSPERDRY
-154 IFREGSGENGELP
+154 MFREGRGENGEEP

-174 FGGSAWTRVA
+174 FGGRAWTRVP

-210 FRAILRFWLERGA
+210 FRAILRFWLDRGA

-233 MIKAEGLP
+233 MIKAPGLP
-241 DWDEQVHLVEG
+241 DWDEQVHMVEG
-252 TAAEDDAPNGAPAD
+252 TDVQG
-266 RTGPAAQ
+266 AQ
-273 DVPVD
+273 DEPD
-278 STATA
+278 
-283 ETGPAP
+283 GP
-289 SGPETVGAEQ
+289 S
-299 AGGAGTELGGVVG
+299 
-312 GDEESA
+312 
-318 NADDPAKTMDTG
+318 KTMDTG

-342 RDWHRVLQEYP
+342 RDWHTVLQEYP

-365 PASRLARYVRPDEAQ
+365 PAERLARYVRPDEAQ
-380 QAFNFDFLISGWHRN
+380 QAFNFDFLVAGWHRD
-395 RMRDTIDISL
+395 RMRDTVEISL
-405 RANYE
+405 RANAA
-410 VGAPCTWVLSNHDTV
+410 VGAPSTWVLSNHDTV

-448 QPHHGQGL
+448 QPHAGQGL

-461 AALVELSLPGSAYVY
+461 AALVELSLPGSAYIY

-485 HTSLP
+485 HTELP
-490 DAAREDPTFHRTA
+490 DAARQDPTFHRTA
-503 GAELGRDGARVPLP
+503 GSELGRDGARVPLP
-517 WSPVGEG
+517 WAPVGDG
-524 LGFGAEPWLPQP
+524 LGFGPDPWLPQP
-536 ESFAQITVDHQLGDP
+536 ESFAGITVDHQLGDP
-551 QSTLNLYRRALTLRD
+551 QSTLNLYRRAL
-566 ELRLGTADF
+566 ELRHDLELGTAEF
-575 SWHPLSDGPEGVL
+575 TWHPLSEGDQDVL
-588 AYVLSTRG
+588 AYTMSCGTG
-596 GRRVLVAANLG
+596 ETVLVAANLG
-607 ETEAEVAE
+607 ESEIGFDE
-615 LGSGTLLLTSGQDA
+615 LSRGELLLASGQNA

-635 TVDSAVWVEL
+635 SVDSAVWLRLM

>member
-1 MPLGPLRPDV
+1 M
-11 GSLERVTFSQTSFPA
+11 GSLDPVTSDPSTHSDHRATA
-26 PSGSEWWRDAVIY
+26 PSARSDQTASVSTASASDTSARTATGTEWWRDAVIY

-60 TQKLPYLKRLG
+60 TQKLPYLKHLG

-99 PRFGSLEDFDRM
+99 PRFGSLEDFDRL

-134 HEWFRAALDS
+134 HEWFRAALAS
-144 APGSPERDRY
+144 EPGSPERDRY
-154 IFREGSGENGELP
+154 MFREGRGENGEEP

-174 FGGSAWTRVA
+174 FGGRAWTRVP

-210 FRAILRFWLERGA
+210 FRAILRFWLDRGA

-233 MIKAEGLP
+233 MIKAPGLP
-241 DWDEQVHLVEG
+241 DWDEQVHMVEG
-252 TAAEDDAPNGAPAD
+252 TDAQG
-266 RTGPAAQ
+266 AQ
-273 DVPVD
+273 DEPD
-278 STATA
+278 
-283 ETGPAP
+283 GP
-289 SGPETVGAEQ
+289 S
-299 AGGAGTELGGVVG
+299 
-312 GDEESA
+312 
-318 NADDPAKTMDTG
+318 KTMDTG

-342 RDWHRVLQEYP
+342 RDWHTVLQEYP

-365 PASRLARYVRPDEAQ
+365 PAERLARYVRPDEAQ
-380 QAFNFDFLISGWHRN
+380 QAFNFDFLVAGWHRD
-395 RMRDTIDISL
+395 RMRDTIEISL
-405 RANYE
+405 RANAA
-410 VGAPCTWVLSNHDTV
+410 VGAPSTWVLSNHDTV
-425 RHASRYGLGSRTAYP
+425 RHASRYGLSSRTAYP

-448 QPHHGQGL
+448 QPHAGQGL

-461 AALVELSLPGSAYVY
+461 AALVELSLPGSAYIY

-485 HTSLP
+485 HTELP
-490 DAAREDPTFHRTA
+490 DAARQDPTFHRTA
-503 GAELGRDGARVPLP
+503 GSELGRDGARVPLP
-517 WSPVGEG
+517 WAPVGDG
-524 LGFGAEPWLPQP
+524 LGFGPDPWLPQP
-536 ESFAQITVDHQLGDP
+536 ESFAGITVDHQLGDP
-551 QSTLNLYRRALTLRD
+551 QSTLNLYRRAL
-566 ELRLGTADF
+566 ELRHDLELGTAEF
-575 SWHPLSDGPEGVL
+575 AWHPLSEGDQDVL
-588 AYVLSTRG
+588 AYTMSCGTG
-596 GRRVLVAANLG
+596 ETVLVAANLG
-607 ETEAEVAE
+607 ESEIGFDE
-615 LGSGTLLLTSGQDA
+615 LSRGELLLASGQNA

-635 TVDSAVWVEL
+635 SVDSAVWLRLT

>member
-1 MPLGPLRPDV
+1 M
-11 GSLERVTFSQTSFPA
+11 
-26 PSGSEWWRDAVIY
+26 
-39 QVYPRS
+39 YPRS

-60 TQKLPYLKRLG
+60 TQKLPYLKHLG

-134 HEWFRAALDS
+134 HEWFRAALTS
-144 APGSPERDRY
+144 EPGSPERDRY
-154 IFREGSGENGELP
+154 MFREGRGENGEEP

-174 FGGSAWTRVA
+174 FGGRAWTRVP

-210 FRAILRFWLERGA
+210 FRAILRFWLDRGA

-233 MIKAEGLP
+233 MIKAPGLP
-241 DWDEQVHLVEG
+241 DWDEQVHMVEG
-252 TAAEDDAPNGAPAD
+252 TDVQG
-266 RTGPAAQ
+266 AQ
-273 DVPVD
+273 DEPD
-278 STATA
+278 
-283 ETGPAP
+283 GP
-289 SGPETVGAEQ
+289 S
-299 AGGAGTELGGVVG
+299 
-312 GDEESA
+312 
-318 NADDPAKTMDTG
+318 KTMDTG

-342 RDWHRVLQEYP
+342 RDWHTVLQEYP

-365 PASRLARYVRPDEAQ
+365 PAERLARYVRPDEAQ
-380 QAFNFDFLISGWHRN
+380 QAFNFDFLVAGWHRD
-395 RMRDTIDISL
+395 RMRDTIEISL
-405 RANYE
+405 RANAA
-410 VGAPCTWVLSNHDTV
+410 VGAPSTWVLSNHDTV
-425 RHASRYGLGSRTAYP
+425 RHASRYGLSSRTAYP

-448 QPHHGQGL
+448 QPHAGQGL

-461 AALVELSLPGSAYVY
+461 AALVELSLPGSAYIY

-485 HTSLP
+485 HTELP
-490 DAAREDPTFHRTA
+490 DAARQDPTFHRTA
-503 GAELGRDGARVPLP
+503 GSELGRDGARVPLP
-517 WSPVGEG
+517 WSPVGDG
-524 LGFGAEPWLPQP
+524 LGFGPDPWLPQP
-536 ESFAQITVDHQLGDP
+536 ESFAGITVDHQLGDP
-551 QSTLNLYRRALTLRD
+551 QSTLNLYRRAL
-566 ELRLGTADF
+566 ELRHRLDLGAAEF
-575 SWHPLSDGPEGVL
+575 AWHPLSEGDQDVL
-588 AYVLSTRG
+588 AYTMTCG
-596 GRRVLVAANLG
+596 TGETVLVAANLG
-607 ETEAEVAE
+607 ESEVGFDE
-615 LGSGTLLLTSGQDA
+615 LSRGELLLASGQNA

-635 TVDSAVWVEL
+635 SVDSAVWLRLK

>member
-1 MPLGPLRPDV
+1 M
-11 GSLERVTFSQTSFPA
+11 
-26 PSGSEWWRDAVIY
+26 
-39 QVYPRS
+39 YPRS

-60 TQKLPYLKRLG
+60 TQKLPYLKHLG

-134 HEWFRAALDS
+134 HEWFRAALTS
-144 APGSPERDRY
+144 EPGSPERDRY
-154 IFREGSGENGELP
+154 MFREGRGENGEEP

-174 FGGSAWTRVA
+174 FGGRAWTRVP

-210 FRAILRFWLERGA
+210 FRAILRFWLDRGA

-233 MIKAEGLP
+233 MIKAPGLP
-241 DWDEQVHLVEG
+241 DWDEQVHMVEG
-252 TAAEDDAPNGAPAD
+252 TDAQG
-266 RTGPAAQ
+266 AQ
-273 DVPVD
+273 DEPD
-278 STATA
+278 
-283 ETGPAP
+283 GP
-289 SGPETVGAEQ
+289 S
-299 AGGAGTELGGVVG
+299 
-312 GDEESA
+312 
-318 NADDPAKTMDTG
+318 KTMDTG

-342 RDWHRVLQEYP
+342 RDWHTVLQEYP

-365 PASRLARYVRPDEAQ
+365 PAERLARYVRPDEAQ
-380 QAFNFDFLISGWHRN
+380 QAFNFDFLVAGWHRD
-395 RMRDTIDISL
+395 RMRDTVEISL
-405 RANYE
+405 RANAA
-410 VGAPCTWVLSNHDTV
+410 VGAPSTWVLSNHDTV
-425 RHASRYGLGSRTAYP
+425 RHASRYGLSSRTAYP

-448 QPHHGQGL
+448 QPHAGQGL

-461 AALVELSLPGSAYVY
+461 AALVELSLPGSAYIY

-485 HTSLP
+485 HTELP
-490 DAAREDPTFHRTA
+490 DAARQDPTFHRTA
-503 GAELGRDGARVPLP
+503 GSELGRDGARVPLP
-517 WSPVGEG
+517 WAPVGDG
-524 LGFGAEPWLPQP
+524 LGFGPDPWLPQP
-536 ESFAQITVDHQLGDP
+536 ESFAGITVDHQLGDP
-551 QSTLNLYRRALTLRD
+551 QSTLNLYRRAL
-566 ELRLGTADF
+566 ELRHDLELGTAEF
-575 SWHPLSDGPEGVL
+575 AWHPLSEGDQDVL
-588 AYVLSTRG
+588 AYTMSCGTG
-596 GRRVLVAANLG
+596 ETVLVAANLG
-607 ETEAEVAE
+607 ESEIGFDE
-615 LGSGTLLLTSGQDA
+615 LSRGELLLASGQNA

-635 TVDSAVWVEL
+635 SVDSAVWLRLT

>member
-1 MPLGPLRPDV
+1 M
-11 GSLERVTFSQTSFPA
+11 
-26 PSGSEWWRDAVIY
+26 
-39 QVYPRS
+39 YPRS

-60 TQKLPYLKRLG
+60 TQKLPYLKHLG

-134 HEWFRAALDS
+134 HEWFRAALAS
-144 APGSPERDRY
+144 EPGSPERDRY
-154 IFREGSGENGELP
+154 MFREGRGENGEEP

-174 FGGSAWTRVA
+174 FGGRAWTRVP

-204 PEVWEE
+204 PGVWEE
-210 FRAILRFWLERGA
+210 FRAILRFWLDRGA

-241 DWDEQVHLVEG
+241 DWDEQVHMVEG
-252 TAAEDDAPNGAPAD
+252 TDAQGAEDEPD
-266 RTGPAAQ
+266 GP
-273 DVPVD
+273 
-278 STATA
+278 S
-283 ETGPAP
+283 
-289 SGPETVGAEQ
+289 
-299 AGGAGTELGGVVG
+299 
-312 GDEESA
+312 
-318 NADDPAKTMDTG
+318 KTMDTG

-365 PASRLARYVRPDEAQ
+365 PAERLARYVRPDEAQ
-380 QAFNFDFLISGWHRN
+380 QAFNFDFLVAGWHRD
-395 RMRDTIDISL
+395 RMRDTIEISL
-405 RANYE
+405 RANAA
-410 VGAPCTWVLSNHDTV
+410 VGAPSTWVLSNHDTV
-425 RHASRYGLGSRTAYP
+425 RHASRYGLSSRTAYP

-448 QPHHGQGL
+448 QPHAGQGL

-461 AALVELSLPGSAYVY
+461 AALVELSLPGSAYIY

-485 HTSLP
+485 HTELP
-490 DAAREDPTFHRTA
+490 DAARQDPTFHRTA
-503 GAELGRDGARVPLP
+503 GSELGRDGARVPLP
-517 WSPVGEG
+517 WSPVGDG
-524 LGFGAEPWLPQP
+524 LGFGPDPWLPQP
-536 ESFAQITVDHQLGDP
+536 ESFAAITVDHQLGDP
-551 QSTLNLYRRALTLRD
+551 QSTLNLYRRAL
-566 ELRLGTADF
+566 ELRHGLDLGAADF
-575 SWHPLSDGPEGVL
+575 AWHPLSEGDQDVL
-588 AYVLSTRG
+588 AYTMTCG
-596 GRRVLVAANLG
+596 TGETVLVAANLG
-607 ETEAEVAE
+607 ESEVGFDE
-615 LGSGTLLLTSGQDA
+615 LSRGELLLASGQNA

-635 TVDSAVWVEL
+635 SVDSAVWLRLT